1 MRLYLATSNLH
12 KIEELAAMLA
22 ATGLD
27 VEVRTAQAV
36 GGMPEVVEDQD
47 TFSGNALKK
56 ARALAALLPE
66 DGLALADD
74 SGICIEAFDG
84 APGVYS
90 ARYAGE
96 GATDEENL
104 DKLIREMELLPD
116 DQRGGS
122 FECHLA
128 VVAPHSDERIF
139 VGEILGTI
147 LRERRGEAGFGY
159 DPVFL
164 PLGEDRTTAEMSSE
178 EKAAISHRGNAMRQ
192 FLGWLPSI
200 LRNSDT

>member
-1 MRLYLATSNLH
+1 MKLYLATSNLH
-12 KIEELAAMLA
+12 KIEELAAMLSA
-22 ATGLD
+22 AGID
-27 VEVRTAQAV
+27 IEVHTAEAV

-104 DKLIREMELLPD
+104 EKLIREMENVPD
-116 DQRGGS
+116 DERGGS

-128 VVAPHSDERIF
+128 VVAPHGEERIF

-147 LRERRGEAGFGY
+147 LRERRGEGGFGY

-164 PLGEDRTTAEMSSE
+164 PLGEVCTTAEMKPE
-178 EKAAISHRGNAMRQ
+178 EKAAISHRGNAMRG
-192 FLGWLPSI
+192 FLGWFI
-200 LRNSDT
+200 ESDIITNA

>member
-1 MRLYLATSNLH
+1 
-12 KIEELAAMLA
+12 MLA

-27 VEVRTAQAV
+27 VEVRTAQTV

-96 GATDEENL
+96 DATDEENL
-104 DKLIREMELLPD
+104 DKLIRKMELLQD

-128 VVAPHSDERIF
+128 VVAPNGDERIF

-164 PLGEDRTTAEMSSE
+164 PVGEDRTTAEMSSE